1 MTDLTIEHV
10 KQQIKNACAIYK
22 KYPQPLPKMP
32 HSCLALTSNSSSK
45 GKPFLPTPEEIDM
58 ADTVQFIWLK
68 WLNPD
73 ERRILWQRYEGT
85 PLKILAYKED
95 LSIRQI
101 RYKIKKSL
109 EKILIKL
116 QKNA

>member
-1 MTDLTIEHV
+1 MTDLTIEYV

-22 KYPQPLPKMP
+22 KYPNPMPKMP
-32 HSCLALTSNSSSK
+32 HSCLALTSNSISK
-45 GKPFLPTPEEIDM
+45 GKPFHPTPEEIDM
-58 ADTVQFIWLK
+58 ADTVQFVWLK

-95 LSIRQI
+95 LSIRQT

-109 EKILIKL
+109 EKILRNL
-116 QKNA
+116 QKNI